1 MIGLQGEN
9 RIEKFRQVA
18 DGFVSQVVS
27 SRDVAN
33 VVYVDG
39 LARGFAD
46 RFSDV
51 DITVFLDKKNERLG
65 KQIRR
70 MSQDIG
76 RRFGIDMDLEVH
88 CLEAFRNSKWDEA
101 CKWDYS
107 NVKIVFDAK
116 KEITNML
123 SEKLGVPKD
132 FWTRRIVVCSTYLR
146 WYCCPPN
153 EDIGTISQAWIERG
167 DFTSAHYCLNYST
180 DLLLKI
186 LLALN
191 RKFLPAAKWRIFYS
205 YTLEWLPS
213 NYNQLIKEAM
223 VVRSLS
229 ARDIDR
235 RLKALSEI
243 WHETAD
249 RIERETRLTADLI
262 LEYYVKKILHQA

>member
-1 MIGLQGEN
+1 MIGLRGEN

-27 SRDVAN
+27 SRDVAG
-33 VVYVDG
+33 VVYVGG

-65 KQIRR
+65 RQIRR
-70 MSQDIG
+70 MSQDMG

-88 CLEAFRNSKWDEA
+88 CLEAFKNSKWDEA

-107 NVKIVFDAK
+107 NAKIVFDPK

-123 SEKLGVPKD
+123 SEKLRVPKD

-153 EDIGTISQAWIERG
+153 KGIGTISEAWIERG
-167 DFTSAHYCLNYST
+167 DLTSAHYCLNYSI

-186 LLALN
+186 LFALN
-191 RKFLPAAKWRIFYS
+191 RKFVPAPKWRLFCS

-213 NYNQLIKEAM
+213 NYDQVIKEAM
-223 VVRSLS
+223 VVRSL
-229 ARDIDR
+229 AAGDIDR
-235 RLKALSEI
+235 RLKGLSDI

-249 RIERETRLTADLI
+249 KIECETRLTADLI
-262 LEYYVKKILHQA
+262 SEYYAKRILHQA